1 MIFKK
6 HISVKSILTLFGVC
20 FYFFTS
26 ANNVKVK
33 WISHKDTYNIGIIEV
48 AWDNA
53 WRYDTLEPNNNDA
66 VWIFAKYRNKYE
78 YNWRHLDL
86 TLDKF
91 DPTLSQNLLN
101 YRIHPNKKGIMVW
114 PKNIGD
120 YETIADR
127 IPLPYHQNINLKDI
141 AEISLHAIEMVYVP
155 NGNFYVG
162 DGRSNNTLAAKNN
175 LPLLVNS
182 DTLLFRDTGKYDP
195 KVVLPSTF
203 PNGYQ
208 EFYIMKYEITQQQF
222 LDLLNSLT
230 QIQQE
235 NLISTSIYSNTG
247 KSALSSTFSNRNGI
261 ALERPSY
268 NAVPAQYGLDLNQNG
283 IYNEDVDGA
292 TIACNF
298 LNHQMIFAYLD
309 WAALRP
315 ITELEFEKACRGP
328 KQPIEQEFAWG
339 TNLAVDAKTI
349 INAGL
354 NIESVLE
361 KGSLNEGLS
370 NQNYSPF
377 QSPLRTGFASTKDN
391 VSRVAAGAGYYGA
404 LDLTGNLWEL
414 CLALHHNN
422 SFEFSNQ
429 SGDGI
434 LDNNGFSNEKGWNT
448 IVTIYRG
455 GGYNSGV
462 SSTYRDGAVS
472 DRFYADL
479 EPNLKRATS
488 GGRGGLSW

>member
-1 MIFKK
+1 
-6 HISVKSILTLFGVC
+6 
-20 FYFFTS
+20 
-26 ANNVKVK
+26 
-33 WISHKDTYNIGIIEV
+33 
-48 AWDNA
+48 
-53 WRYDTLEPNNNDA
+53 
-66 VWIFAKYRNKYE
+66 
-78 YNWRHLDL
+78 
-86 TLDKF
+86 
-91 DPTLSQNLLN
+91 
-101 YRIHPNKKGIMVW
+101 
-114 PKNIGD
+114 
-120 YETIADR
+120 
-127 IPLPYHQNINLKDI
+127 
-141 AEISLHAIEMVYVP
+141 
-155 NGNFYVG
+155 
-162 DGRSNNTLAAKNN
+162 
-175 LPLLVNS
+175 
-182 DTLLFRDTGKYDP
+182 
-195 KVVLPSTF
+195 
-203 PNGYQ
+203 
-208 EFYIMKYEITQQQF
+208 MKYEITQQQF